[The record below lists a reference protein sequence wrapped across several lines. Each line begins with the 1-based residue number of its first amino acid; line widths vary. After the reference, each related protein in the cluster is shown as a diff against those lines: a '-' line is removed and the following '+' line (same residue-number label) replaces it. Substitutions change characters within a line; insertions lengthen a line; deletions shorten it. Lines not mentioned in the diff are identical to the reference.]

1 MSVEELLDNLR
12 EGGDGVQMSL
22 DAITTIMRQQHHPR
36 ATFNREEMTVG
47 EIAAILHHD
56 DAEVQAAGCLA
67 MSQQVKDHVGA
78 TSLWPPSLAVAALR
92 DYPSDKQAQSYGI
105 EMLGNVAYY
114 YPIEQTHLVDAGA
127 VSLIITALRQHP
139 DDVTA
144 SHHTIER

>member
-22 DAITTIMRQQHHPR
+22 DAITTIMRQQHHPW
-36 ATFNREEMTVG
+36 ATFNREEMMVG

-105 EMLGNVAYY
+105 EMLGNVA
-114 YPIEQTHLVDAGA
+114 
-127 VSLIITALRQHP
+127 
-139 DDVTA
+139 
-144 SHHTIER
+144 

>member
-22 DAITTIMRQQHHPR
+22 DAIMAIMRQQHHPR

-67 MSQQVKDHVGA
+67 ISQGLERRRQ
-78 TSLWPPSLAVAALR
+78 LR
-92 DYPSDKQAQSYGI
+92 SVPTTRIHWRQS
-105 EMLGNVAYY
+105 
-114 YPIEQTHLVDAGA
+114 
-127 VSLIITALRQHP
+127 VSI
-139 DDVTA
+139 
-144 SHHTIER
+144 